1 MLLQNGDL
9 LLWIL
14 QEKKI
19 DSFIPLQFA
28 FEYGLRFSACMGGG
42 IVCRFIFL
50 KKFYCDNLIRNTIF
64 PVFFKGIQLFP
75 WFLLG

>member
-42 IVCRFIFL
+42 HCLPIYFSKEV
-50 KKFYCDNLIRNTIF
+50 
-64 PVFFKGIQLFP
+64 
-75 WFLLG
+75 LLW